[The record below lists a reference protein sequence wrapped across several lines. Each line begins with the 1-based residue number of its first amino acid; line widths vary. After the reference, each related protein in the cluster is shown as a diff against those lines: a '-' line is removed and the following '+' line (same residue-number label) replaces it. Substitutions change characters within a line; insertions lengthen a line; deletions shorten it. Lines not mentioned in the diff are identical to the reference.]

1 MAMKI
6 YIRSSWAKLFWNT
19 CGQGR
24 ISEIIMSVCIG
35 IMLIEIGYGVMVH
48 LMK

>member
-1 MAMKI
+1 VKI
-6 YIRSSWAKLFWNT
+6 IITKLGLDWDT
-19 CGQGR
+19 CGQGK

-35 IMLIEIGYGVMVH
+35 IMLIEIGFGVAIY